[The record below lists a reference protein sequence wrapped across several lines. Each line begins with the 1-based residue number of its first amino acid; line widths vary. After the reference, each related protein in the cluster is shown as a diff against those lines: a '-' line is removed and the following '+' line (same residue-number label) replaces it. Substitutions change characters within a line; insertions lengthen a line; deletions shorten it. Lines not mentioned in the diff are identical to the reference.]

1 MTDGPAGRFQLDLR
15 EVRMRRAVIVDAVR
29 TPFGKGREGGALS
42 GVHPVDLLAHV
53 IEALVG
59 RTGVDPAGV
68 DDVIAGCGIPVG
80 EQGGNIA
87 RHAWLAAGF
96 PESVPGVTIDRKCG
110 SSQQAVHFA
119 AQGVIAGAYDLVVAA
134 GVEMM
139 SVVPMKANRMGRDS
153 IGPRLARRYPD
164 GLVPQGIS
172 AELIAAK
179 WDLDRGTLDEYALRS
194 HQRAAA
200 AEREGRL
207 AGQIIPVD
215 VPAADG
221 GTVVVDHDEGIR
233 PDTSLEKLSGLRPVF
248 ENEAYSRRFPDIR
261 WVVTAGNS
269 SPITDGASAAL
280 VMAEERAAALGLAPR
295 AAVTGFALAADDP
308 IFMLTGIIPA
318 TFKLLERAGL
328 RGGDIDVFEVN
339 EAFASVV
346 LAWLRETGADVEKV
360 NVNGGAIAFGHPV
373 GASGCRLIAATLDAL
388 DERDGVLGMVVMCE
402 SGGMANAT
410 LLERI
415 G

>member
-1 MTDGPAGRFQLDLR
+1 MG
-15 EVRMRRAVIVDAVR
+15 RAVIVDVVR

-42 GVHPVDLLAHV
+42 GVHPVDLLAHT
-53 IEALVG
+53 IEALVD
-59 RTGVDPAGV
+59 RTGVDPIGV

-80 EQGGNIA
+80 EQSGNIA

-119 AQGVIAGAYDLVVAA
+119 AQGVIAGAYDMVVAG

-139 SVVPMKANRMGRDS
+139 SVVPMRANRLGRDNL
-153 IGPRLARRYPD
+153 GPRLARRYPE

-179 WDLDRGTLDEYALRS
+179 WHLDRSTLDEYALRS
-194 HQRAAA
+194 HRLAAA
-200 AEREGRL
+200 AEAEGRL
-207 AGQIIPVD
+207 ARSIVPVE
-215 VPAADG
+215 VPTPGG
-221 GTVVVDHDEGIR
+221 GTVVVEHDEGIR
-233 PDTSLEKLSGLRPVF
+233 PDTSLEKLATLRAVF
-248 ENEAYSRRFPDIR
+248 ADEAYERRFPEIG

-269 SPITDGASAAL
+269 SQVSDGASAAL
-280 VMAEERAAALGLAPR
+280 VMSEERARALGLAPR
-295 AAVTGFALAADDP
+295 AAVTHFALAADDP

-318 TFKLLERAGL
+318 TSKLLEQSGL
-328 RGGDIDVFEVN
+328 SVADIDVFEVN

-346 LAWLRETGADVEKV
+346 LAWLRETGADADKV
-360 NVNGGAIAFGHPV
+360 NVNGGAIALGHPV
-373 GASGCRLIAATLDAL
+373 GASGTRLMAAVLDAL
-388 DERDGVLGMVVMCE
+388 EERGGRLGMVVMCE

-410 LLERI
+410 IVERT
-415 G
+415 

>member
-1 MTDGPAGRFQLDLR
+1 MG
-15 EVRMRRAVIVDAVR
+15 RAVIVDVVR

-42 GVHPVDLLAHV
+42 GVHPVDLLAHT
-53 IEALVG
+53 IEALVD
-59 RTGVDPAGV
+59 RTGVDPIGV

-80 EQGGNIA
+80 EQSGNIA

-119 AQGVIAGAYDLVVAA
+119 AQGVIAGAYDMVVAA

-139 SVVPMKANRMGRDS
+139 SVVPMRANRLGRDNL
-153 IGPRLARRYPD
+153 GPRLARRYPE

-179 WDLDRGTLDEYALRS
+179 WHLDRSTLDEYALRS
-194 HQRAAA
+194 HRLAAA
-200 AEREGRL
+200 AEGEGRL
-207 AGQIIPVD
+207 ARSIVPVE
-215 VPAADG
+215 VPTAGG
-221 GTVVVDHDEGIR
+221 GTVVVEHDEGIR
-233 PDTSLEKLSGLRPVF
+233 PDTSLEKLATLRAVF
-248 ENEAYSRRFPDIR
+248 ADEAYERRFPEIG

-269 SPITDGASAAL
+269 SQVSDGASAAL
-280 VMAEERAAALGLAPR
+280 VMSEERARALGLAPR
-295 AAVTGFALAADDP
+295 AAVIHFALAADDP

-318 TFKLLERAGL
+318 TSKLLEQSGL
-328 RGGDIDVFEVN
+328 SVADIDVFEVN

-346 LAWLRETGADVEKV
+346 LAWLRETGADADKV
-360 NVNGGAIAFGHPV
+360 NVNGGAIALGHPV
-373 GASGCRLIAATLDAL
+373 GASGTRLMAAVLDAL
-388 DERDGVLGMVVMCE
+388 EERGGRLGMVVMCE

-410 LLERI
+410 IVERT
-415 G
+415 